1 LFYTDDQFDWHLPAI
16 CGLLLLLL
24 LLPAALLS

>member
-24 LLPAALLS
+24 LPAAVLS